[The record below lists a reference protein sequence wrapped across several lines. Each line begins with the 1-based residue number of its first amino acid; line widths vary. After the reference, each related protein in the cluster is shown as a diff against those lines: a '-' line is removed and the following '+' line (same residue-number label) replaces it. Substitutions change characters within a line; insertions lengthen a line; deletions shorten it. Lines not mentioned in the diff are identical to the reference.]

1 VYGSD
6 TATYTTK
13 EAAER
18 LGLEVSHVRRLLEE
32 GKIEG
37 KEFGRDLMVLGLDC
51 ERRRAPKREKGE
63 SNEKSQAVFWRRL
76 RSESYVFRWQNTS
89 GRCGKRT

>member
-1 VYGSD
+1 VQNRAGGSICRNGPVHVTHVSVYGSD

-37 KEFGRDLMVLGLDC
+37 KEFGRDWMILGLDC

-63 SNEKSQAVFWRRL
+63 SNEKSQ
-76 RSESYVFRWQNTS
+76 VFR
-89 GRCGKRT
+89 